1 MTLNVTGHFK
11 QISDK
16 KIKKHPLLSSQKN
29 KLDDCSSAI
38 SQCVKSFASEHD
50 DFGRK
55 HTIFHHVQRRMV
67 VMIINM
73 KRARKTLMGAAIAIF
88 HHQIPKLVTVSSC
101 SYPSSI
107 EEMTRFGLKGETEGN
122 PSASGSSMH
131 SENTR
136 PFRRKRKSSNP
147 SCTVPKYL
155 KLPKRSKL

>member
-55 HTIFHHVQRRMV
+55 HTIF
-67 VMIINM
+67 
-73 KRARKTLMGAAIAIF
+73 
-88 HHQIPKLVTVSSC
+88 VSSC
-101 SYPSSI
+101 SEEDGSDDHKYEESEEDIDGCSNSNFSSPN
-107 EEMTRFGLKGETEGN
+107 TKTCD
-122 PSASGSSMH
+122 
-131 SENTR
+131 SE
-136 PFRRKRKSSNP
+136 
-147 SCTVPKYL
+147 
-155 KLPKRSKL
+155 